1 MACTF
6 SCTESLRASY
16 LRNTR
21 RKMGVALRI
30 TRARPTP
37 SSGIVTRKIMARRP
51 PMAKPMMKEKISISG
66 PRMATRMIIMKDICT
81 FMTSVVIRVT
91 RLETENLSMFSNE

>member
-1 MACTF
+1 M
-6 SCTESLRASY
+6 
-16 LRNTR
+16 RNTR

-30 TRARPTP
+30 TRTRAMP
-37 SSGIVTRKIMARRP
+37 SRGIVTRKIMARRP

-66 PRMATRMIIMKDICT
+66 PRMATRMIIIKDICT
-81 FMTSVVIRVT
+81 LMTSVVIRVT